1 MKRLLITGAGGFIG
15 SRAVQP
21 ATDAG
26 YEVHTLR
33 RSQTDLLDP
42 DQTARALDEIEPTH
56 LLHFAWY
63 VAPNDYWTSPLNDA
77 WADASARL
85 FRLFAERGGRR
96 IVGIG
101 TSAEYDSLHT
111 PYGRAKL
118 RAYEAAMSAGVPAAW
133 GRLYLVYG
141 PGEPRQR
148 FVPTMIRTL
157 LQGGSAT
164 CSPADARRDFI
175 HVADAAA
182 AAVAVLASDIE
193 GAVNIGSGEA
203 ASLREV
209 VSILTNELGHE
220 ERIAFDSGHP
230 TPPVVADVTRLRD
243 EVGFRPRFTLA
254 EGLRDSID
262 WWRRALRND

>member
-1 MKRLLITGAGGFIG
+1 MKRLLITGAAGFIG
-15 SRAVQP
+15 SRAIQP
-21 ATDAG
+21 AIDAG
-26 YEVHTLR
+26 FDVHSLTR
-33 RSQTDLLDP
+33 QQADLLDAG
-42 DQTARALDEIEPTH
+42 QTARVLDQIAPTH

-63 VAPNDYWTSPLNDA
+63 VAPNDYWTSTLNDT

-85 FRLFAERGGRR
+85 FRLFSERGGRR

-141 PGEPRQR
+141 PGEPRER

-157 LQGGSAT
+157 LHGGSAT
-164 CSPADARRDFI
+164 CSPAGTRRDFI
-175 HVADAAA
+175 HVADAGA
-182 AAVAVLASDIE
+182 AAVAVLASDVE

-203 ASLREV
+203 TSLREV

-220 ERIAFDSGHP
+220 DRIAFDDGRP
-230 TPPVVADVTRLRD
+230 GPPVVADVARLRD

-254 EGLRDSID
+254 GGLRDSID
-262 WWRRALRND
+262 WWRRALTDD